1 MSVKKNLDYI
11 IVLGAHVD
19 GTRMTLALLE
29 RARRALLYLEENPG
43 TKAVLSGGKGDGE
56 NISEAEAMY
65 RYLTGHGI
73 NGGQTDAGRGIYQ
86 YEREFGIQLQK
97 DRNYRLFRR
106 RGDEQFSCM
115 ERSSHCKKMWI
126 PGSGHGTF
134 QVSKLASFYLHSP

>member
-65 RYLTGHGI
+65 LSR
-73 NGGQTDAGRGIYQ
+73 NRRGQTDTGRGIYQ

-97 DRNYRLFRR
+97 DRNHRLFCR

>member
-73 NGGQTDAGRGIYQ
+73 NRDRLI
-86 YEREFGIQLQK
+86 RE
-97 DRNYRLFRR
+97 DRNHRLFRR

>member
-73 NGGQTDAGRGIYQ
+73 NGDRLI
-86 YEREFGIQLQK
+86 REEESTSTKENLEFS
-97 DRNYRLFRR
+97 RR
-106 RGDEQFSCM
+106 RIGTTDCSVGVVTNNFMYGEEQ
-115 ERSSHCKKMWI
+115 HCKKMWI